1 MAGAQRPMHIAVI
14 NPNTT
19 ASMTAKIGAAAR
31 AVAAP
36 GVHITATQS
45 LHGPVSIEGFVDDA
59 LAVPGLL
66 LALSNLEHL
75 GQTNRALQPVSPLNE
90 GDHGPVDAYVI
101 ACFDDTGLDACRCLT
116 DAPVIGI
123 GQAAFHA
130 AALLGGRFSV
140 VTTLSRS
147 VQVIEHNLQRYGL
160 AAACVRVHASD
171 VPVLALE
178 DPASDARAR
187 INATIAQAIAQDD
200 CRAIVLGCAGMA
212 DLALDL
218 SVHHGVPVIDGVAA
232 AVGMAQTLV
241 GLGQRVPRAGAY
253 AAPNAKALTGI
264 MAGFSSVLSQSS

>member
-1 MAGAQRPMHIAVI
+1 MHIAVI

-31 AVAAP
+31 AAAAP

-45 LHGPVSIEGFVDDA
+45 QHGPASIEGYVDDA

-66 LALSNLEHL
+66 LALSNLEHPT
-75 GQTNRALQPVSPLNE
+75 QSNRALEPDLALNNAA
-90 GDHGPVDAYVI
+90 GTLVDAYVI

-160 AAACVRVHASD
+160 ASACARVHASE

-178 DPASDARAR
+178 DPASDARNR
-187 INATIAQAIAQDD
+187 INATIAHALQHDG
-200 CRAIVLGCAGMA
+200 CRAVVLGCAGMA
-212 DLALDL
+212 DLARDL
-218 SVHHGVPVIDGVAA
+218 SAQHGVPVIDGVAA
-232 AVGMAQTLV
+232 AVGLAHTLV
-241 GLGQRVPRAGAY
+241 GLGVTAPRGAAY
-253 AAPNAKALTGI
+253 ASPNPKPLTGI
-264 MAGFSSVLSQSS
+264 MSGFAPVVSRPT

>member
-1 MAGAQRPMHIAVI
+1 MHIAVI

-31 AVAAP
+31 AAAAP
-36 GVHITATQS
+36 GVRITAAQS
-45 LHGPVSIEGFVDDA
+45 ENGPVSIEGYVDDA

-66 LALSNLEHL
+66 LALSKLERL
-75 GQTNRALQPVSPLNE
+75 TPINTALQ
-90 GDHGPVDAYVI
+90 GDLPSDATAPAPVDAYVA

-116 DAPVIGI
+116 SAPVIGI
-123 GQAAFHA
+123 GQAAFHV

-160 AAACVRVHASD
+160 ASACAKVHASE

-178 DPASDARAR
+178 DPASDARSR
-187 INATIAQAIAQDD
+187 IDATIAHALAHDG

-212 DLALDL
+212 DLARAL
-218 SVHHGVPVIDGVAA
+218 SAQHGVPVIDGVAA
-232 AVGMAQTLV
+232 AVGLAQTL
-241 GLGQRVPRAGAY
+241 GALGVQAPRAGAY
-253 AAPNAKALTGI
+253 AAPNPKALTGI
-264 MAGFSSVLSQSS
+264 MAGFASVISSPSS